1 MLSELFRAGS
11 VGLPHRMRMELSNSR
26 AVPAVV
32 GAVRGKRCVSMCL
45 ARNSLCAV
53 VCVPAAGLGCLARN
67 SMSAVVCVPAAGP
80 GCPRGRSISK
90 FVVVLVQECLDFCI
104 KVDEVTV
111 ESRGT
116 TRRSNDSVWLLIP

>member
-1 MLSELFRAGS
+1 MLFELFPAGS
-11 VGLPHRMRMELSNSR
+11 VGLPYRMKMGLSNPR

-32 GAVRGKRCVSMCL
+32 EAVRGKGCVSMCL
-45 ARNSLCAV
+45 ARNSL
-53 VCVPAAGLGCLARN
+53 
-67 SMSAVVCVPAAGP
+67 SAVVCVPAAGP

-90 FVVVLVQECLDFCI
+90 FVVVLVRECLDFCI